1 MTPGCID
8 ARGGHAAPGILRG
21 AGGRRGTSS
30 MSQQG
35 YTMAANT
42 PALHEVV
49 DGLSLKQRLA
59 KAERR
64 NKVRAFLLVVPLLLF
79 IGFTFI
85 APICFMMV
93 RSFYDPLVSEVYPET
108 LAVLQAWDPAKEELP
123 PESAFATIARETARA
138 YESRDLGRVA
148 TRLNYDLSGM
158 RSLNMKTGRRT
169 SRMLKKGETPASWR
183 EVLVKID
190 KDWQDPRYW
199 ATLKHAGSTYTA
211 NFYLKAVDLQ
221 YDVHKNIVPVAKNKQ
236 LYLLLGWDSVWM
248 RTLWI
253 SFMVTALCVL
263 LGYPVAYLL
272 ANLPLR
278 TSNLLMIL
286 VLLPFWTSLL
296 VRTTAW
302 IVVLQTEGVL
312 NDALVNA
319 CVPFTDW
326 CLLSDRV
333 QLIFNRFGV
342 LISMTHI
349 LLPFMILPIYSVM
362 KNIPPSYERAA
373 RSLGATPWT
382 AFWKVYFPQSVAG
395 IGAGGLLVFILAL
408 GYYITPALVGGP
420 TDQLVSY
427 FIADHTNRSLNW
439 GLASALGGVLLASVL
454 AVYVLY
460 DRLVGIDN
468 MKLG

>member
-1 MTPGCID
+1 MVQ
-8 ARGGHAAPGILRG
+8 AAQTFHVAEG
-21 AGGRRGTSS
+21 
-30 MSQQG
+30 M
-35 YTMAANT
+35 
-42 PALHEVV
+42 
-49 DGLSLKQRLA
+49 SLKAALA

-64 NKVRAFLLVVPLLLF
+64 NKIRAFLLVLPLLVF
-79 IGFTFI
+79 ISFTFL
-85 APICFMMV
+85 APIAQMLF
-93 RSFYDPLVSEVYPET
+93 RSIDNPVVAEVFPET
-108 LAVLQAWDPAKEELP
+108 LKVLDEWDPGGAPTPSEK
-123 PESAFATIARETARA
+123 A
-138 YESRDLGRVA
+138 YETLAAELSRGYKDRTVGRAA
-148 TRLNYDLSGM
+148 TRLNYSTGGM
-158 RSLNMKTGRRT
+158 RSLITKTARRISRVQVGPFMEGRWKDKF
-169 SRMLKKGETPASWR
+169 LE
-183 EVLVKID
+183 ID
-190 KDWQDPRYW
+190 KDWGDREVWTTIKYS
-199 ATLKHAGSTYTA
+199 GDRYTA
-211 NFYLKAVDLQ
+211 EFFLKALDLG
-221 YDVHKNIVPVAKNKQ
+221 YDWDKSITPEPENRQ
-236 LYLLLGWDSVWM
+236 LYFLTGFDSVWW
-248 RTLWI
+248 RTFWI
-253 SFMVTALCVL
+253 SALVTVLCVL

-278 TSNLLMIL
+278 VSNLLMIL

-312 NDALVNA
+312 NDVMMFLGII
-319 CVPFTDW
+319 DE
-326 CLLSDRV
+326 RI

-342 LISMTHI
+342 VVAMTHI

-362 KNIPPSYERAA
+362 KTIPPSYERAA

-382 AFWKVYFPQSVAG
+382 AFWKVYFPQSLSG

-439 GLASALGGVLLASVL
+439 GLASSLGAFLLAGVL

-460 DRLVGIDN
+460 DKLVGIDN

>member
-1 MTPGCID
+1 
-8 ARGGHAAPGILRG
+8 
-21 AGGRRGTSS
+21 
-30 MSQQG
+30 
-35 YTMAANT
+35 MAAN
-42 PALHEVV
+42 AHAVYEVA

-59 KAERR
+59 KSERR

-93 RSFYDPLVSEVYPET
+93 RSFYDPLVGEVYPET
-108 LAVLQAWDPAKEELP
+108 LKILESWDPAKDELP
-123 PESAFATIARETARA
+123 SDAAFDSIALETARA
-138 YESRDLGRVA
+138 YETRELGRVA
-148 TRLNYDLSGM
+148 TRLNYDQSGM

-169 SRMLKKGETPASWR
+169 SRMIKGNEIPSSWR
-183 EVLVKID
+183 ETLIGID
-190 KDWQDPRYW
+190 KDWGKPEYW
-199 ATLKHAGSTYTA
+199 ATLKYAGATITPT
-211 NFYLKAVDLQ
+211 FYLKSLDLE
-221 YDVHKNIVPVAKNKQ
+221 YSVTKDIVPVPESKQ

-253 SFMVTALCVL
+253 SFLVTAFCVL

-312 NDALVNA
+312 NDVMMFLGII
-319 CVPFTDW
+319 DE
-326 CLLSDRV
+326 RI

-342 LISMTHI
+342 IVAMTHI

-362 KNIPPSYERAA
+362 KTIPPSYARAA

-382 AFWKVYFPQSVAG
+382 AFWKVYFPQSLPG

-439 GLASALGGVLLASVL
+439 GLASALGGLLLASVL

>member
-1 MTPGCID
+1 
-8 ARGGHAAPGILRG
+8 
-21 AGGRRGTSS
+21 
-30 MSQQG
+30 
-35 YTMAANT
+35 MAASADAT
-42 PALHEVV
+42 AEVI

-64 NKVRAFLLVVPLLLF
+64 NKFRAFMLVLPLLAF
-79 IGFTFI
+79 IGFSFI

-93 RSFYDPLVSEVYPET
+93 RSFYDPLVSDVYPET
-108 LAVLQAWDPAKEELP
+108 VRALNEWDPATGKLPADPTFAIMAKEA
-123 PESAFATIARETARA
+123 STA
-138 YESRDLGRVA
+138 YKNRDLGRIA
-148 TRLNYDLSGM
+148 TRLNFDLSGM
-158 RSLNMKTGRRT
+158 RSLNMKTGRGVNKLERKN
-169 SRMLKKGETPASWR
+169 SVPDNWR
-183 EVLVKID
+183 EALVKID
-190 KDWQDPRYW
+190 KRWGQVKYW
-199 ATLKHAGSTYTA
+199 ATIKHAGERITPS
-211 NFYLKAVDLQ
+211 FYLKSLDLEFNEA
-221 YDVHKNIVPVAKNKQ
+221 KEIVPVSSGKQ
-236 LYLLLGWDSVWM
+236 LYLLLGWGDDEASPMDSVWM

-253 SFMVTALCVL
+253 SFLVTALCIL
-263 LGYPVAYLL
+263 LGYPVAHLL
-272 ANLPLR
+272 ANLPAR
-278 TSNLLMIL
+278 ISNLLMIL

-312 NDALVNA
+312 NDVMM
-319 CVPFTDW
+319 FFGFIDE
-326 CLLSDRV
+326 RI

-342 LISMTHI
+342 VVAMTHI

-382 AFWKVYFPQSVAG
+382 AFWKVYFPQSLPG

-420 TDQLVSY
+420 TDQMVSY

-439 GLASALGGVLLASVL
+439 GLASALGGLLLGSVL
-454 AVYVLY
+454 IVYIIY

>member
-1 MTPGCID
+1 
-8 ARGGHAAPGILRG
+8 
-21 AGGRRGTSS
+21 
-30 MSQQG
+30 
-35 YTMAANT
+35 MAANT
-42 PALHEVV
+42 QAVYEVA

-64 NKVRAFLLVVPLLLF
+64 NKVRAFLLVLPLLLF

-93 RSFYDPLVSEVYPET
+93 RSFHDPLVSEVYPET
-108 LAVLQAWDPAKEELP
+108 LAVLESWDPAKEKLP
-123 PESAFATIARETARA
+123 PEKAFATIARETAAA

-169 SRMLKKGETPASWR
+169 SRMFKKGETPESWR

-211 NFYLKAVDLQ
+211 SFYLKAVDLQ
-221 YDVHKNIVPVAKNKQ
+221 YDVHKNIVPVAENKQ

-253 SFMVTALCVL
+253 SALVTGLCVL
-263 LGYPVAYLL
+263 LGYPVAHLL

-312 NDALVNA
+312 NDV
-319 CVPFTDW
+319 
-326 CLLSDRV
+326 LLFLGILDERI